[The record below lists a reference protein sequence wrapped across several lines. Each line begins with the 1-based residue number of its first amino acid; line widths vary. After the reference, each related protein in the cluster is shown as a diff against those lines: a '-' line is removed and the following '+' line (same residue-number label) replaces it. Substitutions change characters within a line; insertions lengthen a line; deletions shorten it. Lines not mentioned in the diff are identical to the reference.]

1 VRREAVHIRA
11 SRFELIETVQTFDVS
26 DLKGRLSMKRQMI
39 SAFVA
44 LVLVAAATAI
54 FRSPA
59 TELPA
64 VTAAMPSLQELH
76 TAAGVNK
83 LPNQEIEDQALIF
96 PGAAKR

>member
-1 VRREAVHIRA
+1 
-11 SRFELIETVQTFDVS
+11 
-26 DLKGRLSMKRQMI
+26 MKRQMI
-39 SAFVA
+39 SAFVTVA
-44 LVLVAAATAI
+44 LVAAATAI

-76 TAAGVNK
+76 TAVGANK

-96 PGAAKR
+96 PNAAKR